1 MERPKDCAGGFILDG
16 FPRTLEQAEML
27 DEMLAKSGERVRHV
41 VALVVPD
48 EVLTERICG
57 RWIHKASGRS
67 YHVAFDKPASLAA
80 SGEDAAPT
88 TENMLDDVTGEPL
101 TQRPDDTEDALKTR
115 LAAYHKQTVPILGH
129 YDEKRK
135 GVVAEVDANRQKD
148 DVWSDIERAIAADDV
163 EPKEPEP
170 EPKKVEEAAPE
181 EAATAPPAE
190 APEEPAPAP
199 EEPAPEE
206 AASAEV
212 APAEPAAAEPAAA
225 EAEPAAAEAE
235 PAAAEAEPAPA
246 EPAPAEPEAAEAG
259 ADAAAA
265 EPAAAAAEPA
275 PAAAEPAPAEAAPAE
290 AAPAEPAAEADADA
304 APAEA
309 APAKDVAVEAGAD
322 AAAVEGA
329 AAEGAGEAAP

>member
-1 MERPKDCAGGFILDG
+1 MRSIPALGAFQLHLTPLNTTPTFACMERPKDCAGGFILDG

-190 APEEPAPAP
+190 APEEPAPAAEEPAPAPEEPAPAP

-206 AASAEV
+206 AAPAEV

-225 EAEPAAAEAE
+225 EE
-235 PAAAEAEPAPA
+235 
-246 EPAPAEPEAAEAG
+246 
-259 ADAAAA
+259 
-265 EPAAAAAEPA
+265 
-275 PAAAEPAPAEAAPAE
+275 
-290 AAPAEPAAEADADA
+290 
-304 APAEA
+304 
-309 APAKDVAVEAGAD
+309 
-322 AAAVEGA
+322 AAAVRWQGLRLGTRWERL
-329 AAEGAGEAAP
+329 GEC

>member
-163 EPKEPEP
+163 EPKAPEP

-199 EEPAPEE
+199 EEPAP
-206 AASAEV
+206 
-212 APAEPAAAEPAAA
+212 AP
-225 EAEPAAAEAE
+225 
-235 PAAAEAEPAPA
+235 
-246 EPAPAEPEAAEAG
+246 
-259 ADAAAA
+259 
-265 EPAAAAAEPA
+265 
-275 PAAAEPAPAEAAPAE
+275 
-290 AAPAEPAAEADADA
+290 
-304 APAEA
+304 
-309 APAKDVAVEAGAD
+309 
-322 AAAVEGA
+322 
-329 AAEGAGEAAP
+329 